1 MDYTTGLIETMYALD
16 QQIALE
22 SYHRRRL
29 QQGLE
34 RYGIK
39 LSVDKIFSEIYKTIE
54 RHITDGPELKVRF
67 EIFPT
72 PTAGAM
78 QIKATAFSRKALQP
92 VKLGFAAHLQVNAA
106 SSNHLK
112 TTDRATYDTALEQAA
127 VQGLDDLVLCNQR
140 GEVAETGIFNLLWYD
155 DAVQQW
161 FTPALSSGC
170 VAGVQRAYLLDS
182 GKLQEKVCYPQDLI
196 NAKSIMVCNALR
208 GVLNVSELEY

>member
-1 MDYTTGLIETMYALD
+1 MDNTTGLIETMYVLD

-22 SYHRRRL
+22 NYHRRRL

-39 LSVDKIFSEIYKTIE
+39 LSTDKIFSEIYKTIG

-72 PTAGAM
+72 PTAGAI
-78 QIKATAFSRKALQP
+78 QIKVSAFSRKALQP
-92 VKLGFAAHLQVNAA
+92 VKLGFAARLQVNAA
-106 SSNHLK
+106 SAHHLK
-112 TTDRATYDTALEQAA
+112 TTDRVIYDAALEQATE
-127 VQGLDDLVLCNQR
+127 QGLDDLVFCNER
-140 GEVAETGIFNLLWYD
+140 GEVAETGIFNILWYEED
-155 DAVQQW
+155 RQQW

-196 NAKSIMVCNALR
+196 KTKSIMVCNALR
-208 GVLNVSELEY
+208 GVLNVAELQY